1 MRRTS
6 HRQHAR
12 RGLTGGTA
20 TGGLRACV
28 GSPNAWGGNRPTS
41 EKRRKFWRDACR
53 RKRRTPPRRVEGPE
67 IRGRRMQRLE
77 AVLFLAKEPLPTRK
91 IAQLANLAD
100 GTEARTLVRSLN
112 RLYDAAHRAFRVE
125 EVAGGYEL
133 VTRPKFA
140 DWIRRL
146 GGSETDFRL
155 SSPALETLAI
165 IAYRQPITRA
175 DVEAIRGVSCGE
187 IIRQLMD
194 RDLVQIKGRSEE
206 LGRPFLYSTTRHFL
220 RTFGF
225 RGLEDLPRSQ
235 EFRGGPDPTDG
246 APSEPSH
253 DDKETTVST
262 VIAPLTQLMRPE
274 LDPNAQW
281 DELAVPAAPIAQAPP
296 IEDEEDDLYEGKDEE
311 GLDVDVDDDEEDDD
325 WDEDFDDEDDDDDV
339 EEDDLDDDL
348 DDDDD
353 DDDLDDDDDDDDE
366 NPWEEV
372 EDDDIDEE
380 EDDLEDEEDDDWD
393 DDDEEDDLEDDDD
406 DEED

>member
-1 MRRTS
+1 
-6 HRQHAR
+6 
-12 RGLTGGTA
+12 
-20 TGGLRACV
+20 
-28 GSPNAWGGNRPTS
+28 
-41 EKRRKFWRDACR
+41 
-53 RKRRTPPRRVEGPE
+53 
-67 IRGRRMQRLE
+67 MQRLE

-187 IIRQLMD
+187 IVRQLMD

-235 EFRGGPDPTDG
+235 EFRGGLDPTDG

-281 DELAVPAAPIAQAPP
+281 DELALPTAPTAQAPP
-296 IEDEEDDLYEGKDEE
+296 IEDEEDELYEGEDEE
-311 GLDVDVDDDEEDDD
+311 GLDADVDDDDEEDDD
-325 WDEDFDDEDDDDDV
+325 WDEDFDDEEDDDV
-339 EEDDLDDDL
+339 E
-348 DDDDD
+348 DDD
-353 DDDLDDDDDDDDE
+353 DDDLDDDDDEDDDE
-366 NPWEEV
+366 VDDDEDPWVEV
-372 EDDDIDEE
+372 ED
-380 EDDLEDEEDDDWD
+380 DEEDDDWG
-393 DDDEEDDLEDDDD
+393 DDDEEDDLEEDD